1 MEFLTSHIEAKSLKE
16 NGEISGYASVF
27 NVKDGYNDVTL
38 RGAFAK
44 AVNNFKAGRRP
55 KLLWQH
61 DASAPIGV
69 IEEMHEDEHGL
80 FIRCRL
86 LLEIEKAREAYA
98 LLKCGAIDGFSIGY
112 KIKDSYF
119 YNGARYLA
127 DIELL
132 EISIVTF
139 PACKEATIE
148 NVKNDE
154 NQSTDISNYIHLIK
168 NISNKIKNLMK
179 GKNNE

>member
-1 MEFLTSHIEAKSLKE
+1 MKFLTSHIEKKFLKD

-27 NVKDGYNDVTL
+27 NVKDGYNDVIL
-38 RGAFAK
+38 RGAFK
-44 AVNNFKAGRRP
+44 KSENNFKIGRRP

-61 DASAPIGV
+61 DVSSPIGV

-86 LLEIEKAREAYA
+86 LLEIEKAKEAYA
-98 LLKCGAIDGFSIGY
+98 LLKGEAIDGFSIGY

-119 YNGARYLA
+119 CNGARYLT

-132 EISIVTF
+132 EVSIVTF

-148 NVKNDE
+148 NVKNDKSK
-154 NQSTDISNYIHLIK
+154 STDISGYINLIK
-168 NISNKIKNLMK
+168 DISNKIEQLTK

>member
-1 MEFLTSHIEAKSLKE
+1 MKFSTSRIEIKSLKD

-38 RGAFAK
+38 RGAFAA
-44 AVNNFKAGRRP
+44 AVDNFKAGRRP

-61 DASAPIGV
+61 DASTPIGV
-69 IEEMHEDEHGL
+69 IEEMYEDEYGL

-86 LLEIEKAREAYA
+86 LLEVEKAREVYA
-98 LLKCGAIDGFSIGY
+98 LLKGGAIDGFSIGY
-112 KIKDSYF
+112 KIKDSCF
-119 YNGARYLA
+119 YNGARYLS

-148 NVKNDE
+148 NVKNDGR
-154 NQSTDISNYIHLIK
+154 QATDIAENIDLIK
-168 NISNKIKNLMK
+168 SISNKIKQLTK

>member
-1 MEFLTSHIEAKSLKE
+1 M
-16 NGEISGYASVF
+16 
-27 NVKDGYNDVTL
+27 
-38 RGAFAK
+38 RGAFAN
-44 AVNNFKAGRRP
+44 AVDNFKAGKRP

-69 IEEMHEDEHGL
+69 IEEMYEDEYGL

-98 LLKCGAIDGFSIGY
+98 LLKGGAIDGFSIGY

-154 NQSTDISNYIHLIK
+154 SQTADISGCIELIK
-168 NISNKIKNLMK
+168 NISNKIKQLTK
-179 GKNNE
+179 GKK

>member
-1 MEFLTSHIEAKSLKE
+1 MKFLTSRIEIKSLKD
-16 NGEISGYASVF
+16 NGEILGYASVF

-38 RGAFAK
+38 RGAFAN
-44 AVNNFKAGRRP
+44 AVDNFKAGRRP

-69 IEEMHEDEHGL
+69 IEEMYEDEHGL

-98 LLKCGAIDGFSIGY
+98 LLKGGAIDGFSIGY

-132 EISIVTF
+132 EISIFTF

-154 NQSTDISNYIHLIK
+154 RQPADISVCIELIK
-168 NISNKIKNLMK
+168 NISNKIKQLTK
-179 GKNNE
+179 GKK